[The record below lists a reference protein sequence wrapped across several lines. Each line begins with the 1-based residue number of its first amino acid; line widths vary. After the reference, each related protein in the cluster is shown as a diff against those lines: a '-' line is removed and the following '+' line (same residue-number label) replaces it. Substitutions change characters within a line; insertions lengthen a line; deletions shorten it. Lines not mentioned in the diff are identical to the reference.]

1 MAKLIYF
8 MVTSLDGHTEDERG
22 RFGWGV
28 AAEEELHN
36 DMEVVSTFGAS
47 PVTCGLISN
56 SLRSGGCAGA

>member
-8 MVTSLDGHTEDERG
+8 MVTSLDGYTEDERG

-56 SLRSGGCAGA
+56 SLRSSGRVGE